1 MPENPYD
8 SPADMNDLSRSPWTV
23 PPQAILRG
31 FLVFVAAS
39 FVLAMVAHVV
49 IPLDPA
55 LDPEIDA
62 WRERVSN
69 VVHPILY
76 VVSAV
81 LGIPECYRVSR
92 RLRR

>member
-1 MPENPYD
+1 VPENPYH
-8 SPADMNDLSRSPWTV
+8 SPSDTNDPPPSRWSV
-23 PPQAILRG
+23 PPHAIVRG
-31 FLVFVAAS
+31 FLVFIAVS
-39 FVLAMVAHVV
+39 FLLAMVAHVV

-69 VVHPILY
+69 VVLSIVY

-81 LGIPECYRVSR
+81 LGILECYRVSR